1 MLDNLLKKK
10 RVTVFISF
18 ETHDAILTLR
28 PNEPDLNWPEF
39 LTPGADLSWSDCGPN
54 PKSGSIG
61 FIKYGFGL
69 NLNLYPFWGRPDPT
83 RILTL
88 RARPGRTRKSSLNSG
103 SNQKIGSSLAALM
116 LSAVDTPENLT
127 KNLQNQYLALKW
139 IHLCVCIEHT
149 RSAHKILLHY
159 E

>member
-1 MLDNLLKKK
+1 MLDNLLKKEGHSC
-10 RVTVFISF
+10 ISF
-18 ETHDAILTLR
+18 EIHDAIISIVYVLHCMLT
-28 PNEPDLNWPEF
+28 F
-39 LTPGADLSWSDCGPN
+39 TPRADLSWPNFGPN

-116 LSAVDTPENLT
+116 LSAVDTPENLIKS

-139 IHLCVCIEHT
+139 ILCIENT